1 MSVQSF
7 INGRLDKW
15 IGNGSGT
22 QPAQV
27 PAPAPDA
34 SSAPVPLGS
43 ASGSVQGEPV
53 QGVFIDA
60 SSAATLPAPIA
71 PVNIS
76 EAFTHTR
83 DFRKLV
89 DSFDEDKQTSGE
101 WIVSKLFTALAYIM
115 PVIFAYFVGMA
126 IGDAFANGPFSFSN
140 GYSEYVHV
148 ASLFVEFS
156 VTMLCFATVA
166 VFKRA
171 LKDRN
176 QLGLCIVL
184 AITFVALSILN
195 SFAQL
200 FLLEKHIVV
209 DTAHIVTLIAVTF
222 RSFASLIVDLA
233 SAIYLGV
240 TGVRSLK
247 KYLSDQRAKI
257 EAVREVNQVEI
268 DMGQTQIQAAM
279 ATQQAMMDMQSKA
292 QRAATWNEIEALQSQ
307 AMIEQAKRN
316 MRGDDGAGSYRRSR
330 Y

>member
-1 MSVQSF
+1 MGLLSK
-7 INGRLDKW
+7 INTRMNGWL
-15 IGNGSGT
+15 GSGAQPT
-22 QPAQV
+22 QAPLPEASSL
-27 PAPAPDA
+27 PAPSQDTALAPSQDA
-34 SSAPVPLGS
+34 QIA
-43 ASGSVQGEPV
+43 

-60 SSAATLPAPIA
+60 SSNSPALPAPIA
-71 PVNIS
+71 PVNIA
-76 EAFTHTR
+76 EAFSHTK
-83 DFRKLV
+83 DFRKVV
-89 DSFDEDKQTSGE
+89 DSFDEDKQTPSE
-101 WIVSKLFTALAYIM
+101 WLIGKLFTALAYLM
-115 PVIFAYFVGMA
+115 PVVFAYFVGMA

-156 VTMLCFATVA
+156 VTMFCFGAVT

-171 LKDRN
+171 LKDRS
-176 QLGLCIVL
+176 QLGLFIAL
-184 AITFVALSILN
+184 GITFIALSILN

-200 FLLEKHIVV
+200 FLLEKHITV
-209 DTAHIVTLIAVTF
+209 DAAHVVTLIAVVF
-222 RSFASLIVDLA
+222 RSFASLIIDLA

-247 KYLSDQRAKI
+247 KYLADQRAKI

-292 QRAATWNEIEALQSQ
+292 QRASTWNEIEALQSQ
-307 AMIEQAKRN
+307 AMVEQARRN
-316 MRGDDGAGSYRRSR
+316 MRGDEGGSYRRSR